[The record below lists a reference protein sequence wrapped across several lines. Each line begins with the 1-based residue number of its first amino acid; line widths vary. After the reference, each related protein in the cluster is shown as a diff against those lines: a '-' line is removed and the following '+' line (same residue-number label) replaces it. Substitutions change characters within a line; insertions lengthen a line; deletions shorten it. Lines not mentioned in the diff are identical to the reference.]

1 MSLVHSPVTTDV
13 DFARDGKQVSYLRV
27 PHSRNVSAWGKILI
41 PIAVIK
47 NGDGATVL
55 LTGGIHG
62 GEYEGPVALFKLM
75 RELQPAQ
82 VQGCVIIMPAVNL
95 PAVLAG
101 ERLSPIDHK
110 DMNRV
115 FPGRPNGTVTEV
127 IAHYVQEAILPRCAA
142 VVDLHAGGYSLE
154 LAPYISMH
162 YLDDAQQME
171 ATRAAME
178 AFQAPYAMIMEEF
191 SGEGLL
197 DYAVEGMGKIFLCA
211 ELGGAGRLEADTLRL
226 TEVGAR
232 NVLKH
237 FGVLPGEIETCQA
250 RGLPATKL
258 MEIPDPE
265 YYHVVAEAGIYES
278 FVEVGDAVEQG
289 EPLGQVHFAQYPLR
303 PPQAVVAKRGGIL
316 MGRRGPGFVEVG
328 DSVAVVARHVNE

>member
-1 MSLVHSPVTTDV
+1 MSLVRSPVTTDV
-13 DFARDGKQVSYLRV
+13 DFARDGKQVTYLRV
-27 PHSRNVSAWGKILI
+27 PHSRNDSAWGKILI

-55 LTGGIHG
+55 LTGGMHG

-127 IAHYVQEAILPRCAA
+127 IAHYVQEAMLPRCDA

-211 ELGGAGRLEADTLRL
+211 ELGGAGRLEAHTLRL

-237 FGVLPGEIETCQA
+237 FDILPGEIETCQE
-250 RGLPATKL
+250 RGLPAMKR

-265 YYHVVAEAGIYES
+265 YYHIVAEAGIYES
-278 FVEVGDAVEQG
+278 FLEVGDAVEEG
-289 EPLGQVHFAQYPLR
+289 ESLGQVHFAQYPLR
-303 PPQAVVAKRGGIL
+303 PPQEVVAKRGGIL

-328 DSVAVVARHVNE
+328 DSVAVVARRVNE

>member
-1 MSLVHSPVTTDV
+1 MSLARSPVTTDV
-13 DFARDGKQVSYLRV
+13 DFTRDGKQVTYLQV
-27 PHSRNVSAWGKILI
+27 PHSRNTSAWGKLLV
-41 PIAVIK
+41 PIAVVK

-75 RELQPAQ
+75 RQLQPEQ
-82 VQGCVIIMPAVNL
+82 VQGCIIIIPAVNL

-115 FPGRPNGTVTEV
+115 FPGRPNGTVTEM
-127 IAHYVQEAILPRCAA
+127 IAHYVHEAILPRCDA

-162 YLDDAQQME
+162 YLDDPQQME

-197 DYAVEGMGKIFLCA
+197 DYAVEGMGKVFLCA
-211 ELGGAGRLEADTLRL
+211 ELGGAGRLEAHTLRL

-237 FGVLPGEIETCQA
+237 FDLLEGEIETCEA
-250 RGLPATKL
+250 RGLPPTK
-258 MEIPDPE
+258 MMAVPDPE
-265 YYHVVAEAGIYES
+265 NYHTVTEAGIYES
-278 FVEVGDAVEQG
+278 FLAVGDAVQEGQ
-289 EPLGQVHFAQYPLR
+289 PLGQVHFAQHPLR
-303 PPQAVVAKRGGIL
+303 TPEVIVARRGGIL
-316 MGRRGPGFVEVG
+316 MGRRGPGFVEAG
-328 DSVAVVARHVNE
+328 DSVAVVAQHLDS

>member
-1 MSLVHSPVTTDV
+1 MSLVRSPVTTDV
-13 DFARDGKQVSYLRV
+13 DFARDGKQVTYLRV
-27 PHSRNVSAWGKILI
+27 PYSRNDSAWGKLLI
-41 PIAVIK
+41 PMAVIK

-127 IAHYVQEAILPRCAA
+127 IAHYVQEAILPRCDA

-211 ELGGAGRLEADTLRL
+211 ELGGAGRLEAHTLRL

-237 FGVLPGEIETCQA
+237 FDVLPGEIETCQA
-250 RGLPATKL
+250 RGLPAMEL

-265 YYHVVAEAGIYES
+265 YYHIVAEAGIYES
-278 FVEVGDAVEQG
+278 FLEVGDAVEEG
-289 EPLGQVHFAQYPLR
+289 EPLGQVHFARYPLR
-303 PPQAVVAKRGGIL
+303 PPQEVVAKRGGIL

-328 DSVAVVARHVNE
+328 DSVAVVARRVNE